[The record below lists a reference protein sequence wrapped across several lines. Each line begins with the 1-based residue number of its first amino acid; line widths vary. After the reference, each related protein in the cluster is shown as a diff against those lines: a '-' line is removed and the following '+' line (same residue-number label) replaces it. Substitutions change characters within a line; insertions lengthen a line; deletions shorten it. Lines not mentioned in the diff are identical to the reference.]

1 METVSSSRDS
11 KGSQSRTPVMVLPRS
26 NQHVASEPGL
36 QPNRAR
42 AHGGRG
48 LTCLLTPLH
57 PERALSL
64 ALLQHLAGELPDLDF
79 TLEDRDDVE
88 VLWVC
93 GYERGNAALIRGLRA
108 RHPLALLLVT
118 AREPE
123 ELWSAEALRAG
134 ADLALTWPLDL
145 GRLSQLLRR
154 RSKLR
159 A

>member
-1 METVSSSRDS
+1 
-11 KGSQSRTPVMVLPRS
+11 MVLSHSSTPR
-26 NQHVASEPGL
+26 AFEP
-36 QPNRAR
+36 QRTR
-42 AHGGRG
+42 TGRG

-57 PERALSL
+57 SERALSL
-64 ALLQHLAGELPDLDF
+64 ALVQHLAEELPDLAF
-79 TLEDRDDVE
+79 TLEDRDDVD

-123 ELWSAEALRAG
+123 ELWSAEVRRAG
-134 ADLALTWPLDL
+134 ADLALAWPVDL
-145 GRLSQLLRR
+145 GRLSQLLHR
-154 RSKLR
+154 RSRLHR